1 MRNNLAVAWGSVAK
15 RTLVQDALTSIVA
28 PGFAGSRQSAVRP
41 TGMQTVYFT
50 PIKLV
55 KFVEY
60 LACVMLV
67 LWLVDRWIH
76 NASIADVGWCAGLVG
91 AAAAAGTGRG
101 ATGRSRSTGWLRCF
115 LVWGIR
121 VAS

>member
-28 PGFAGSRQSAVRP
+28 PGFAGSCQSAVRP

-60 LACVMLV
+60 LA
-67 LWLVDRWIH
+67 WGP
-76 NASIADVGWCAGLVG
+76 ASFP
-91 AAAAAGTGRG
+91 T
-101 ATGRSRSTGWLRCF
+101 SRHHARIPG
-115 LVWGIR
+115 
-121 VAS
+121 VAK